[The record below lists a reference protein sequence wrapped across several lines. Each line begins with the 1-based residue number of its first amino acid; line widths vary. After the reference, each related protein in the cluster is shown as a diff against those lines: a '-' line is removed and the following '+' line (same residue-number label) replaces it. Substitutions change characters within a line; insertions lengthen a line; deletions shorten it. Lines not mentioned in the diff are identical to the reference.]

1 MSLDSDIEDF
11 ISCLEHER
19 RYSDATVASYRRALK
34 KAVDAL
40 SAQAPQIKSWEEI
53 ELSEMRILAREF
65 NFGQEAQRL
74 SSSSVA
80 HDLYVL
86 SSFFSFM
93 IMKERL
99 KTNPF
104 EFIKAPK
111 VKRALPKILT
121 GTELAKLLDIEA
133 KTPQEL
139 RDLAIAELLYSSG
152 LRVSELTALRLGD
165 YDAQQEEVRIVAGKG
180 GKTRIVPVGSKARE
194 RIAAY
199 LKSRPLFNPV
209 DDALFVSRYGKA
221 MTTRAV
227 EQNLKKLA
235 QKAELNIDIFPHKLR
250 HSFAT
255 ELVENGADLRSVQ
268 EMLGH
273 SSLAA
278 TQIYTNLDFAHLR
291 KVYNAAHPRAHIK
304 SKEHR

>member
-11 ISCLEHER
+11 VSCLEHER
-19 RYSDATVASYRRALK
+19 RYSVATVASYRRTMK
-34 KAVDAL
+34 KAIEAL
-40 SAQAPQIKSWEEI
+40 SSQAPQIKAWTEI
-53 ELSEMRILAREF
+53 GINEMRILAREF
-65 NFGQEAQRL
+65 NFGQDAQKL

-93 IMKERL
+93 VMKERL
-99 KTNPF
+99 NQNPF
-104 EFIKAPK
+104 ELIKAPK
-111 VKRALPKILT
+111 VKRPLPKILT
-121 GTELAKLLDIEA
+121 GAELSKLLDIEA
-133 KTPQEL
+133 KNPKEL

-152 LRVSELTALRLGD
+152 LRVSELTALRLSD
-165 YDAQQEEVRIVAGKG
+165 YDAQEEEVRVVAGKG
-180 GKTRIVPVGSKARE
+180 GKTRIVPVGGKARE

-199 LKSRPLFNPV
+199 LNSRSYFNPV
-209 DDALFVSRYGKA
+209 DDALFVSRYGRA

-235 QKAELNIDIFPHKLR
+235 QKAGLNIDLFPHKLR

-273 SSLAA
+273 ASLAA
-278 TQIYTNLDFAHLR
+278 TQIYTNLDYVHLR
-291 KVYNAAHPRAHIK
+291 KVYDAAHPRAHIK